1 MIAQSVG
8 ERLAGK
14 GFRVLFIGAGTEP
27 GDDYI
32 PGKTAASLED
42 LRPYLAEGTLT
53 AREAEQSIVSCR
65 KLDIL
70 PSSRS
75 YHSAKAYPEDALR
88 LLYDCFQ
95 EKYDY
100 ILIDGGSALPDRDL
114 TAEALDECGMLF
126 FIVTQQQKVLRRCI
140 FRKNYLDR
148 LSVPVNYVVNKYHEE
163 KHFPSIRELR
173 IQFQCEEKNMVKVGY
188 VPYGWQAEMERET
201 LLRYREFSRGIQAI
215 CEKICRTEPEKSKKG
230 KLFRRG

>member
-1 MIAQSVG
+1 MITFYGGDTQTGVTMIAQSVG

-70 PSSRS
+70 QMCIRDS
-75 YHSAKAYPEDALR
+75 
-88 LLYDCFQ
+88 
-95 EKYDY
+95 
-100 ILIDGGSALPDRDL
+100 ILTVRW
-114 TAEALDECGMLF
+114 
-126 FIVTQQQKVLRRCI
+126 RRQPQRYLKRTRRFLMRKRRII
-140 FRKNYLDR
+140 F
-148 LSVPVNYVVNKYHEE
+148 
-163 KHFPSIRELR
+163 
-173 IQFQCEEKNMVKVGY
+173 
-188 VPYGWQAEMERET
+188 
-201 LLRYREFSRGIQAI
+201 
-215 CEKICRTEPEKSKKG
+215 
-230 KLFRRG
+230 